1 MEHPAPLPQPPT
13 SRRRTSASDVRRPH
27 ASGLGVGA
35 PTRLLAT
42 VLLLSTAWT
51 ARPGTIRAQAVATGG
66 SERIATTAAG
76 AQYRAGL
83 LQRWILGRHYRDLW
97 TQPIQV
103 EVLDLEATAGGL
115 TPTRTGGGMQTQS
128 LRFIGA
134 DGREYAFRSVDK
146 DPSPVLDSI
155 LRGTVVADLV
165 QDGISAAHPFGALVA
180 APLLDAVGVL
190 HVNPQLR
197 VMPDDPSLGEF
208 RSQFAGML
216 GLIEERPDEN
226 DGERTSFEGTERV
239 ISSENL
245 TERLEDGPEDRVD
258 AEAYL
263 TARITD
269 VFLGDWD
276 RHRGQWRWATYD
288 TGESRRWLPVP
299 RDRDQAFSKFDGLA
313 TRIVSLYM
321 PQFVRFEEEY
331 PAIRRLHW
339 NARAIDRWFLAE
351 LDRDAWN
358 RVGQE
363 VQAALADDVISSA
376 ALQLPPEIYE
386 LNGDEL
392 QQTLRARRDRLP
404 EAWAEFYELMAQKV
418 DLFATDEDEVVRV
431 ERERDAFTVTITA
444 PGTDSEP
451 YVRRRFVSSETD
463 EVRVYMQGGDDELTV
478 VGDADTNMTLRVI
491 GGGDDDRFVIE
502 GRGSG
507 VKLYDDKGRN
517 TVVGDDAPRIET
529 KDFNEW
535 EWTPETRNQPLDWG
549 RSVTPIFWTSYSTD
563 LGLFLGGGARI
574 EHYGFRKSPYST
586 AFDVRGGWSP
596 FLSKG
601 RVELSGEFRRENSA
615 LFTPVAA
622 RLSRLDVL
630 HYYGLGN
637 DTPAGDE
644 AFHRVDLTRL
654 SADLGLGLDFES
666 GLAVR
671 GGLRI
676 ERASTQENPGRF
688 FDTVRPVYGDS
699 AFVSLG
705 LVGEAVFDPL
715 ADSRDTGHRFRIR
728 AAGGAWPDLL
738 DVDRLYSRLS
748 VETSALLASSTWPV
762 VSLAVRG
769 GGEQVFGR
777 FPWHQAAF
785 VGGGA
790 TVRGWDEQRFAGD
803 ASLWGGAE
811 LRLRVLSPRIVV
823 PVALGLFGFADAGR
837 VWLNNDSPG
846 GWHTGLGGGVYL
858 QPVQQPYLVRI
869 GAGSSDEATKIYLAL
884 GLPY

>member
-1 MEHPAPLPQPPT
+1 MACGVALL
-13 SRRRTSASDVRRPH
+13 SA
-27 ASGLGVGA
+27 GA
-35 PTRLLAT
+35 PA
-42 VLLLSTAWT
+42 
-51 ARPGTIRAQAVATGG
+51 GAQAQDADAGQPG
-66 SERIATTAAG
+66 RIVTTAAG
-76 AQYRAGL
+76 PQYRAGL
-83 LQRWILGRHYRDLW
+83 VQRWILGRHYRDLW
-97 TQPIQV
+97 TEPIQV
-103 EVLDLEATAGGL
+103 QLLDLAGTAGGL

-128 LRFIGA
+128 LRFAGA

-190 HVNPQLR
+190 HVDPQLR
-197 VMPDDPSLGEF
+197 VMPDDPALGPF
-208 RSQFAGML
+208 REQFAGML

-226 DGERTSFEGTERV
+226 EGERTSFQGTERV

-245 TERLEDGPEDRVD
+245 TDRLEDGPENRVD

-288 TGESRRWLPVP
+288 TEAPRRWLPVP

-331 PAIRRLHW
+331 PSIRRLHW

-351 LDRDAWN
+351 LDREAWD
-358 RVGQE
+358 RVGSR
-363 VQAALADDVISSA
+363 VQSALTDDVIEQA
-376 ALQLPPEIYE
+376 AFRLPLEIYE
-386 LNGDEL
+386 LNGEEL

-404 EAWAEFYELMAQKV
+404 EAWTEFYELMAKKV
-418 DLFATDEDEVVRV
+418 DLFATDEDEFVRV
-431 ERERDAFTVTITA
+431 ERERDAFTVTIA
-444 PGTDSEP
+444 PAEGGAA
-451 YVRRRFVSSETD
+451 YIRRRFLASETD
-463 EVRVYMQGGDDELTV
+463 EVRIYMKGGDDVATV
-478 VGDADTNMTLRVI
+478 TGDADPGMKLRII
-491 GGGDDDRFVIE
+491 GGGDDDRFVVE
-502 GRGSG
+502 GRGG
-507 VKLYDDKGRN
+507 GIRLYDDKGTN
-517 TVVGDDAPRIET
+517 EVVGEDAPRLDT
-529 KDFNEW
+529 KDYDEW
-535 EWTPETRNQPLDWG
+535 DWSPEDRNQPLDWG
-549 RSVTPIFWTSYSTD
+549 RAVTPIFWTSYSTD
-563 LGLFLGGGARI
+563 LGLFLGGGARF
-574 EHYGFRKSPYST
+574 ERYGFRKSPYAT

-596 FLSKG
+596 FLNKG
-601 RVELSGEFRRENSA
+601 RFELAGEFRRENSA

-644 AFHRVDLTRL
+644 VFHRVDLTML
-654 SADLGLGLDFES
+654 SADLGLGLELPS
-666 GLAVR
+666 GLTVR

-676 ERASTQENPGRF
+676 ERASTQDNTGRF
-688 FDTVRPVYGDS
+688 FDTLRPVYGDS

-705 LVGEAVFDPL
+705 VVGEAVFDPL
-715 ADSRDTGHRFRIR
+715 ADRNETGNRFRLR
-728 AAGGAWPDLL
+728 ASGGAWPDLL
-738 DVDRLYSRLS
+738 DVERLYSRIGI
-748 VETSALLASSTWPV
+748 ETSVLLAPSPWPV
-762 VSLAVRG
+762 VSLALRA

-823 PVALGLFGFADAGR
+823 PVAFGVFGFADAGR
-837 VWLNNDSPG
+837 VWLDNDSPG
-846 GWHTGLGGGVYL
+846 GWHTGVGGGVYL

-869 GAGSSDEATKIYLAL
+869 GAGSSEESTKIYLAL